1 MEFIRSLIN
10 NEGFKQKKE
19 KKEMTTSGMILCL
32 VFCILFILYLVY
44 LFIFQIECIIY
55 EGQKTDG
62 SINWGS
68 VVGTFFLFM
77 CCGPCMFVYKLINRC
92 TNGKEVSNVGKSNTN
107 ASAVSPP
114 PPLQP
119 PTVSQKNNSQISKSQ
134 RQVISQ

>member
-32 VFCILFILYLVY
+32 VFCILFILYLVF

-62 SINWGS
+62 TIDWGS

-92 TNGKEVSNVGKSNTN
+92 TNGKEVSNVGKGNTN
-107 ASAVSPP
+107 VSAPPP

-119 PTVSQKNNSQISKSQ
+119 PTVSQKNN
-134 RQVISQ
+134 

>member
-92 TNGKEVSNVGKSNTN
+92 TNGKEVSNVGRVNTKSRRNTN
-107 ASAVSPP
+107 VSAVPP
-114 PPLQP
+114 Q
-119 PTVSQKNNSQISKSQ
+119 TNTSQ
-134 RQVISQ
+134 RQVINSQ

>member
-62 SINWGS
+62 TIDWGS

-92 TNGKEVSNVGKSNTN
+92 TNGKEVSNVGRVNTKSTGNTN
-107 ASAVSPP
+107 ASAVPP
-114 PPLQP
+114 Q
-119 PTVSQKNNSQISKSQ
+119 TNTSQ
-134 RQVISQ
+134 RSVINTQ

>member
-62 SINWGS
+62 TIDWGS
-68 VVGTFFLFM
+68 VVFTFFLFM

-92 TNGKEVSNVGKSNTN
+92 TNGKEVSNVGRVNTKSRGNTN
-107 ASAVSPP
+107 VSAVPP
-114 PPLQP
+114 Q
-119 PTVSQKNNSQISKSQ
+119 TNTSQ

>member
-32 VFCILFILYLVY
+32 VFCIIFILYLVY

-92 TNGKEVSNVGKSNTN
+92 TNGKEVSNVGRVNTKSRRNTN
-107 ASAVSPP
+107 VSAVPP
-114 PPLQP
+114 Q
-119 PTVSQKNNSQISKSQ
+119 TNTSQ
-134 RQVISQ
+134 RQVINSQ